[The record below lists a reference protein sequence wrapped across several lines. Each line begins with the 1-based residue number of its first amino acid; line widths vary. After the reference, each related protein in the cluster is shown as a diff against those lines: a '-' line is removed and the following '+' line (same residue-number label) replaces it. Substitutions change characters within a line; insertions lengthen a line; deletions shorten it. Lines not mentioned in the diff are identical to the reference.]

1 MEMKF
6 ISSATLYEATKEVIK
21 EIDYKNLN
29 EKNLVVVPDSF
40 SMQAESLIFDVL
52 NIKATFNISVVGI
65 SRLAGKLLRE
75 HNIDYARISGLDEIL
90 YTYEAIKR
98 CETSFLYF
106 KNYSIEL
113 AISVLELIKEFL
125 NCELKVE
132 DIKDCEDAVL
142 SKKMHDLRLI
152 YEEYLKLTE
161 DKLDLSKL
169 LDFFLEK
176 SDFFDL
182 SKYNLYFVN
191 FDSFSRQIFSF
202 ICALSKKVKSVTI
215 GIAKPLGYG
224 NSYIYETDTTTKM
237 LALARE
243 RGLMVKVQERTPN
256 LSEDKLA
263 VLKNVFSVQTEACS
277 SPYFVNIIASD
288 ENDELEF
295 VAKYITYMLHNEARF
310 KDFAIAVPEENYF
323 KNITKLFSKYDIPV
337 YADYTLTLGDV
348 AVSKFFLK
356 LLSLTAGINK
366 DGLNYLLS
374 SPFINVKDSEA
385 LLKMVDYYEID
396 SIKAFSA
403 RSNALDE
410 IFDMIN
416 SFKPN
421 ATLEEYTFM
430 SIKFI
435 TLMKDNIENID
446 IYDLQKRSE
455 NEQAIVYIEK
465 ILDDL
470 KLRKLNLSLED
481 FRTLISTIFQSIKVE
496 TVPSF
501 IDAVYVGDATKSYFA
516 DTPYL
521 FILGSTASHLPRTE
535 KDNGLITDED
545 LSKLNYLK
553 KIEPEIRVINRRN
566 RLKLFE
572 VLQHAE
578 RNLFISTPLGGDGR
592 KASFVNDL
600 VKVFGEHCE
609 VTTSSLLNFNRPDL
623 DEKGK
628 LKLLNFH
635 LANMGVAEE
644 NFKKIMNALD
654 NKTASSVHAVVDKAM
669 FNFDYEN
676 LNSNPLGDKISAS
689 ELESY
694 FACPFKHFLSY
705 TLKIKEKEYAKEDK
719 RKIGSFKHELNKL
732 FVEENNYKIK
742 MLQEK
747 DVEEFLR
754 RKFKSLCEKYFDETT
769 LVNLAFVHNLF
780 RECKALLLNLVY
792 EQKQSDFIVFGVE
805 KKVISTIADKKFV
818 GIIDRIDSYKNY
830 LRIID
835 YKTGEVDG
843 VLKDLY
849 YGKKLQLLLYG
860 KVACEELKKTCAGL
874 YYFDCKNKFKK
885 IGDKTKLLNGVTLK
899 DNEIVYAT
907 DYRLQEEKFRSDLI
921 GAERK
926 AKKDDFEFKYGN
938 FITDFQK
945 YFDYAQ
951 RVSEKAIREIEDGYI
966 APKPLQGECKFC
978 PYKSVC
984 KYDGTMER
992 KKRRSFNGD

>member
-6 ISSATLYEATKEVIK
+6 IASATLYEATKEVIK
-21 EIDYKNLN
+21 EIDYKNLK

-52 NIKATFNISVVGI
+52 KIKATFNISVVGI

-90 YTYEAIKR
+90 YTYEAIKK
-98 CETSFLYF
+98 CENNFLYF
-106 KNYSIEL
+106 KNYGIEL
-113 AISVLELIKEFL
+113 AINVLEIIKEFL
-125 NCELKVE
+125 NCEIKVE

-161 DKLDLSKL
+161 DKLDLSRL

-176 SDFFDL
+176 SEFFDL
-182 SKYNLYFVN
+182 KDYNLYFVN

-215 GIAKPLGYG
+215 GVAKPLGYG
-224 NSYIYETDTTTKM
+224 NSYIYETDTIKKM
-237 LALARE
+237 LALANE
-243 RGLMVKVQERTPN
+243 KGIMVKVQERTPN

-263 VLKNVFSVQTEACS
+263 VLKNVFSVKTEEYS
-277 SPYFVNIIASD
+277 SPYFVNIVSSD
-288 ENDELEF
+288 VNDELEF
-295 VAKYITYMLHNEARF
+295 VAKHITYMLHGGARF
-310 KDFAIAVPEENYF
+310 KDFAIAVPEESYF

-348 AVSKFFLK
+348 SVSKFFLK
-356 LLSLTAGINK
+356 MLSLTAGINK
-366 DGLNYLLS
+366 EGINYLLS
-374 SPFINVKDSEA
+374 SPFINIENSDA
-385 LLKMVDYYEID
+385 LLKMVDYYDID
-396 SIKAFSA
+396 SVKDFTA

-410 IFDMIN
+410 IFDMLV
-416 SFKPN
+416 FKSS
-421 ATLEEYTFM
+421 ATLEEYVFM
-430 SIKFI
+430 SIKFV
-435 TLMKDNIENID
+435 TLIKDNFENLDIE
-446 IYDLQKRSE
+446 DLQKRSE

-465 ILDDL
+465 ILDEL
-470 KLRKLNLSLED
+470 KEKKLELSLED
-481 FRTLISTIFQSIKVE
+481 FRTIISTIFQSIKVE
-496 TVPSF
+496 TVPSY

-521 FILGSTASHLPRTE
+521 FVLGATASLLPRTE

-578 RNLFISTPLGGDGR
+578 RKLFISTPLGGEGR

-600 VKVFGEHCE
+600 VKVFGKCE
-609 VTTSSLLNFNRPDL
+609 LATSSLLNFNRVDL
-623 DEKGK
+623 DEEGK

-635 LANMGVAEE
+635 LASVGVAEE
-644 NFKKIMNALD
+644 NFKKLIGALD
-654 NKTASSVHAVVDKAM
+654 EKLANSVHNVVDKDM
-669 FNFDYEN
+669 FSFDYEN
-676 LNSNPLGDKISAS
+676 LKTNPLGDKISAS
-689 ELESY
+689 QLESY

-732 FVEENNYKIK
+732 FVEENNFNIK
-742 MLQEK
+742 TLREK
-747 DVEEFLR
+747 EVEEFLK
-754 RKFKSLCEKYFDETT
+754 RKFNSLAKKYFDETS
-769 LVNLAFVHNLF
+769 LNNLAFTHNLF
-780 RECKALLLNLVY
+780 RECKILLLNLVY
-792 EQKQSDFIVFGVE
+792 EQKQSDFVVLGVE
-805 KKVISTIADKKFV
+805 KKVESTILDKKFV
-818 GIIDRIDSYKNY
+818 GIIDRVDAYKNY

-860 KVACEELKKTCAGL
+860 KVACEEFKKTCAGL

-885 IGDKTKLLNGVTLK
+885 IGAKTKLLNGITLK
-899 DNEIVYAT
+899 DNEVVYAT

-921 GAERK
+921 GTERK

-938 FITDFQK
+938 FISDFQK
-945 YFDYAQ
+945 YFDYALK
-951 RVSEKAIREIEDGYI
+951 VSEKATKEIEEGYI
-966 APKPLQGECKFC
+966 MPKPLQGECKFC
-978 PYKSVC
+978 PYKAVC
-984 KYDGTMER
+984 KYDEALER
-992 KKRRSFNGD
+992 KKRRYFNGD